1 MRTFGGFKSGDR
13 FFHGE
18 LRGDDVHVLAKPY
31 WVEVQPTGQVLPLA
45 TLHIDLPVAPS
56 KLMAVG
62 LNYADHI
69 AEMKRTPLGT
79 PLIWFKAPS
88 SVLPD
93 NGAIEIAF
101 PEHQTDFEA
110 ELAVVIGKTA
120 KNVAVERALDFVFGY
135 TIGLDISDRD
145 LQKTEK
151 QFGRSKSFDTYTPI
165 GPFVYADVDVSDV
178 SLELSQNG
186 ELRQSTRTSRM
197 IYSVPEIISFA
208 SQSLTLLPG
217 DVILTGTPA
226 GVGPIHDGD
235 QLEAAIENWPV
246 CAIAFRSPSALRAA
260 VLKKAQL
267 FQLETLVLHP
277 SSRDISNDRCDLDAR
292 VAEKNEKF
300 CSTRDQFVCDKR
312 KPVSKSNWSV
322 QTPASTMKTLLATC
336 LCTLAFAAISLAQ
349 TSPSAQAPPA
359 AGTNPAA
366 RATTNPAAAQQ
377 APATNVPPGQAAAP
391 GQPAAQQ
398 PAAQQPAAPGQPGAV
413 GQPAAPG
420 QPGAVGQPA

>member
-45 TLHIDLPVAPS
+45 TLNIDLPVAPS

-135 TIGLDISDRD
+135 TIALDISDRD
-145 LQKTEK
+145 LQKSEK
-151 QFGRSKSFDTYTPI
+151 QFGRCKSFDTYTPI
-165 GPFVYADVDVSDV
+165 GPFVYADIDVGDLPV
-178 SLELSQNG
+178 ELRQNG
-186 ELRQSTRTSRM
+186 EVRQRARTSQM
-197 IYSVPEIISFA
+197 IYSVGEIVSFA
-208 SQSLTLLPG
+208 SQSLSLMPG
-217 DVILTGTPA
+217 DLILTGTPS
-226 GVGPIHDGD
+226 GVGPICSGD
-235 QLEAAIENWPV
+235 ELEARIGDWP
-246 CAIAFRSPSALRAA
+246 PLRNHVINA
-260 VLKKAQL
+260 
-267 FQLETLVLHP
+267 
-277 SSRDISNDRCDLDAR
+277 N
-292 VAEKNEKF
+292 
-300 CSTRDQFVCDKR
+300 
-312 KPVSKSNWSV
+312 
-322 QTPASTMKTLLATC
+322 
-336 LCTLAFAAISLAQ
+336 
-349 TSPSAQAPPA
+349 
-359 AGTNPAA
+359 
-366 RATTNPAAAQQ
+366 
-377 APATNVPPGQAAAP
+377 
-391 GQPAAQQ
+391 
-398 PAAQQPAAPGQPGAV
+398 
-413 GQPAAPG
+413 
-420 QPGAVGQPA
+420 